1 MRLDQFKN
9 ALVSVAAVALII
21 GCVSNLAP
29 LHNVENQPISASRAV
44 SLDEVGKAII
54 RAGSSISGFQM
65 KQVKPG
71 LITASYARGG
81 GLSAVMEVKYDTKQ
95 YSITYKDSQGLQYNG
110 AQIHKTYNGW
120 VQRLD
125 SRIRAQL
132 SQL

>member
-9 ALVSVAAVALII
+9 VLVSVGAVALII

-29 LHNVENQPISASRAV
+29 VQNVENQPISASKAV

-54 RAGSSISGFQM
+54 RAGASISGFQM

-71 LITASYARGG
+71 LITASYAAREF
-81 GLSAVMEVKYDTKQ
+81 SSVMEVKYDTKQ
-95 YSITYKDSQGLQYNG
+95 YSITYKDSQGLKYDG
-110 AQIHKTYNGW
+110 TQIHKQYNSW

-125 SRIRAQL
+125 TRIKAQL

>member
-9 ALVSVAAVALII
+9 ALVSVAVVALII

-29 LHNVENQPISASRAV
+29 LHNVESQPISASRAV

-54 RAGSSISGFQM
+54 RAGASISGFQM

-71 LITASYARGG
+71 LITATYARR
-81 GLSAVMEVKYDTKQ
+81 GLSAVMEIKYDTKQ
-95 YSITYKDSQGLQYNG
+95 YSIAYKDSQGLQYDG

-125 SRIRAQL
+125 GRIKAQL